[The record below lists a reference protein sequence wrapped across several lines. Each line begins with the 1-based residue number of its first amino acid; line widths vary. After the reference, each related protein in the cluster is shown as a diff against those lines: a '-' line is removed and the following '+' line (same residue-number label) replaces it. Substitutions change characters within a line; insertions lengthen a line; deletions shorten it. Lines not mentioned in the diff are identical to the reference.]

1 MKIVSE
7 INSRVNSLNLQKN
20 VDCFLHSSQQSVEVR
35 LYLILQDFFFVATTG
50 SGLHYNAIKDSVETF
65 INRTTSLYLHV
76 LACS

>member
-7 INSRVNSLNLQKN
+7 INSRVNSLNLQKY